1 MDNSFSSLVAKLNQM
16 SETGETAQKH
26 KEIKVIKKAKQS
38 IKEKKHNNPDVN
50 AMANLLESIDES
62 KPNHLLGREKTKS
75 VPSGETDGTTKNANR
90 GKLVGEDIVD
100 EDLIADLSSQF
111 RDLIAPQTA
120 VAEEE
125 PTEAVGE
132 FAEPLYTLQDELGL
146 EDNVLVD
153 ELARW
158 MDGQD
163 IKEFVDSFRRHHD
176 MDPIGKSKRGH
187 WPDDEKSEG
196 EVTETHEE
204 WGPRGRE
211 LQELVDSYWD
221 SLPENMQD
229 ELKTFYNGTDEGVA
243 ATIGQGIDSAV
254 AGAGKMAVK
263 GLKKGAKKLSKLGS
277 KNTSTS
283 FDGKGGSNT
292 TTTYNEKK
300 KDHDG
305 DGDID
310 GDDYMGAKDKAIKK
324 AMGKKEGK

>member
-38 IKEKKHNNPDVN
+38 IKEKKHTNPDVN

-125 PTEAVGE
+125 PTPEAVGE
-132 FAEPLYTLQDELGL
+132 FADPIYDLCDEL
-146 EDNVLVD
+146 ECADHAVFDDLVRY
-153 ELARW
+153 L
-158 MDGQD
+158 DGD
-163 IKEFVDSFRRHHD
+163 TIKDFVKYFRQNHD
-176 MDPIGKSKRGH
+176 MP
-187 WPDDEKSEG
+187 EG
-196 EVTETHEE
+196 
-204 WGPRGRE
+204 
-211 LQELVDSYWD
+211 
-221 SLPENMQD
+221 
-229 ELKTFYNGTDEGVA
+229 GTDEGIA

-283 FDGKGGSNT
+283 FDGKGGSDT

-310 GDDYMGAKDKAIKK
+310 GDDYMAAKDKAIKK

>member
-1 MDNSFSSLVAKLNQM
+1 MDNSFSSLVAKLNEM
-16 SETGETAQKH
+16 SETGDQAQKH
-26 KEIKVIKKAKQS
+26 KEIKVIKKAKQ
-38 IKEKKHNNPDVN
+38 EGKKHDNPDVN

-111 RDLIAPQTA
+111 RDLIAPQKQ

-125 PTEAVGE
+125 PTPEAVGE
-132 FAEPLYTLQDELGL
+132 FADPIYDLCDEL
-146 EDNVLVD
+146 ECADHAVFDDLVRY
-153 ELARW
+153 L
-158 MDGQD
+158 DGD
-163 IKEFVDSFRRHHD
+163 TIKDFVKYFRQNHD
-176 MDPIGKSKRGH
+176 MP
-187 WPDDEKSEG
+187 EG
-196 EVTETHEE
+196 
-204 WGPRGRE
+204 
-211 LQELVDSYWD
+211 
-221 SLPENMQD
+221 
-229 ELKTFYNGTDEGVA
+229 GTDEGVA

-263 GLKKGAKKLSKLGS
+263 GLKKGAKKLSRLGS

-310 GDDYMGAKDKAIKK
+310 GDDYMAAKDKAIKK
-324 AMGKKEGK
+324 AMGKKEDK

>member
-38 IKEKKHNNPDVN
+38 IKEKKHNDPDVN

-125 PTEAVGE
+125 PTPEAVGE
-132 FAEPLYTLQDELGL
+132 FAEPIYALCDEL
-146 EDNVLVD
+146 ECPDNHPVFDDLVRYMSGD
-153 ELARW
+153 QIN
-158 MDGQD
+158 D
-163 IKEFVDSFRRHHD
+163 FVDDFRRNHD
-176 MDPIGKSKRGH
+176 MPAG
-187 WPDDEKSEG
+187 
-196 EVTETHEE
+196 
-204 WGPRGRE
+204 
-211 LQELVDSYWD
+211 
-221 SLPENMQD
+221 
-229 ELKTFYNGTDEGVA
+229 GTDEGIA

-263 GLKKGAKKLSKLGS
+263 GLKKGVKKLSRLGS

-283 FDGKGGSNT
+283 FDGKGGSKT
-292 TTTYNEKK
+292 TTTYNEQ
-300 KDHDG
+300 DN
-305 DGDID
+305 
-310 GDDYMGAKDKAIKK
+310 
-324 AMGKKEGK
+324 ESN